1 MARRTERLD
10 AADKIFFDRELV
22 QTLAEQFN
30 VKYVERKARQFVGTG
45 ELIDESKKEVRRE
58 IWDMKGRAKL
68 AANPSDDA
76 PQVQVTGGEDFATM
90 KEYHL
95 GTSYADSEI
104 RAARLLGKPIDRM
117 RMEAVRKGLADKLDD
132 VITSGD
138 TSVGNLG
145 MLNQT
150 ACNDVTSDLNG
161 SWLTSATAEEILE
174 DLHTIKHKV
183 ANVTGDVEQT
193 KRIILPTIL
202 KRHIETKARS
212 TTSDLTIL
220 EYFKRNNPDVEI
232 MDWERCNTAGAS
244 SKHRVVAYDPSTSNV
259 RLLLSYEFQA
269 DPPERKGRS
278 QKVTCWMRTGGIWLL
293 APKTMTYGD
302 TL

>member
-1 MARRTERLD
+1 MAPKVRFD
-10 AADKIFFDRELV
+10 AADKLFFDRELV

-30 VKYVERKARQFVGTG
+30 VKYAERKARTFVGTG
-45 ELIDESKKEVRRE
+45 ELIDESTKEVRRT

-95 GTSYADSEI
+95 GTSYADTEI
-104 RAARLLGKPIDRM
+104 RAARLLGKPLDQM

-132 VITSGD
+132 IITSGD
-138 TSVGNLG
+138 SSVGNLG
-145 MLNQT
+145 LLNQSGV
-150 ACNDVTSDLNG
+150 NDVTSSLTG
-161 SWLTSATAEEILE
+161 GWLTSATGDEILK
-174 DLHTIKHKV
+174 DLQTIKDRI
-183 ANVTGDVEQT
+183 ATVTSDVEKT

-202 KRHIETKARS
+202 HRYIGSKARS
-212 TTSDLTIL
+212 STSDLTIL
-220 EYFKRNNPDVEI
+220 EYFRRNNPDVEI
-232 MDWERCNTAGAS
+232 TDWERCNTAGAS
-244 SKHRVVAYDPSTSNV
+244 AKHRIVAYDPSTSNV

-293 APKTMTYGD
+293 APATMTYGD